1 MLMSRSFNFSN
12 ISVLPK
18 VVLLDVSHC
27 MKVCRTHRLRGEL
40 VINEYRMPAVLV
52 LKDHLPDPSP
62 EVDELNIYVH
72 P

>member
-12 ISVLPK
+12 ISVLSK

-27 MKVCRTHRLRGEL
+27 MKVCCAHRLRGEL

-52 LKDHLPDPSP
+52 LKDHLPDPSS